1 MSTEAQEVDEYNHLY
16 LPSSLGGACTNSA
29 TTTCLTAPATF
40 ADIINSVTQGM
51 LQHILGNDPRP
62 DYFHQTNMMGS
73 PPAGDPTTGTPPNTA
88 PSVGDG
94 LFYSTMNQLLKQ
106 YSSYYNVPVQQLTS
120 TQISTLLAEQAAWAA
135 NTQVSGYIQGNQVT
149 ITNGGAAAN
158 VPLTGIA
165 ASAAPTAAPSPADQP
180 SGRPTPTP
188 PETWP
193 ASGVTV
199 TLNPASI
206 VANGISTSTATA
218 TVTAGAN
225 PVSGDTVTFSSSDS
239 AEKIG
244 AVTDNK
250 NGTYTATITSSMTVG
265 PATITATDG
274 SVSPGVSGQ
283 ATLTQTAGQASSVG
297 VALSP
302 ASIVANGTSTS
313 HRHRDRNRR
322 RYSGVRRCGDV
333 LLSDSAEKIGA
344 VTDNK
349 NGTYTATITSSK
361 TVGSA
366 TITAVDGSV
375 SPGVSGQA
383 TLTQTAVQASS
394 VGVALSPASIV
405 ANGTSISTATAT
417 VTAGLIRS
425 PATR

>member
-165 ASAAPTAAPSPADQP
+165 AVGSTYGGTQSGWTNQAAGTTTYTAQS
-180 SGRPTPTP
+180 
-188 PETWP
+188 TWP

-274 SVSPGVSGQ
+274 SVSPGESGQ

-302 ASIVANGTSTS
+302 ASIVANGTSTATATATVTAGANPVS
-313 HRHRDRNRR
+313 
-322 RYSGVRRCGDV
+322 GDV
-333 LLSDSAEKIGA
+333 VTFSSSDSAEKIGA

-361 TVGSA
+361 TVG
-366 TITAVDGSV
+366 IGDDHC
-375 SPGVSGQA
+375 
-383 TLTQTAVQASS
+383 
-394 VGVALSPASIV
+394 
-405 ANGTSISTATAT
+405 
-417 VTAGLIRS
+417 R
-425 PATR
+425 